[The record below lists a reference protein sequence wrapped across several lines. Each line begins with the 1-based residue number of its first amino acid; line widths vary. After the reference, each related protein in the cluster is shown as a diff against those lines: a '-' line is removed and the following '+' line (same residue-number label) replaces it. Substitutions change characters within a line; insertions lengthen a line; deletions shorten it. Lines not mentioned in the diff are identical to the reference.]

1 MSFRRWVPASND
13 ENVTG
18 ARSTA
23 SDERWKV
30 ASALQRCLA
39 AAPASAQRG
48 DAIPLG
54 VRNVSW
60 TGEHNGD
67 RVRHRSSGFHRRD
80 FVFGALA
87 TVATRV
93 KFAWFQVGSMFP
105 VGSDLWAY
113 QRDVTLDFSRPGKPA
128 DNAFM
133 GRGFHANCDQLPP
146 ANLGLM
152 KLVSMI
158 G

>member
-39 AAPASAQRG
+39 AAPAGAQRG

-54 VRNVSW
+54 VRNVSPFRVSSPGFCIW
-60 TGEHNGD
+60 RFGYSGNQGEICVVSVSPSDDCRRTTARRSLDEMIAHGRSEAGNHWLSGGQLPA
-67 RVRHRSSGFHRRD
+67 RWAVAQGGFSTASPSGTVGVRHG
-80 FVFGALA
+80 
-87 TVATRV
+87 
-93 KFAWFQVGSMFP
+93 
-105 VGSDLWAY
+105 
-113 QRDVTLDFSRPGKPA
+113 PA
-128 DNAFM
+128 ETA
-133 GRGFHANCDQLPP
+133 
-146 ANLGLM
+146 GLQTH
-152 KLVSMI
+152 
-158 G
+158 